1 MRLSPHGP
9 ADPLG
14 PRAGHPAGSAW
25 RTGAETGVPGRS
37 PAASAH
43 GDTPP
48 GAAHPP
54 SEVHLLVRVLPSGS
68 VSRRARAVVRQA
80 LLAEGV
86 RGDDIA
92 DAETVVAELAANCEW
107 HARPPYEIR
116 VFSRG
121 GVPVWCELVDG
132 TPDLGWIPAL
142 LDLPRAQLP
151 PDPLAENGRG
161 LLLVRELSQGHCRA
175 YPTTAFRTGAPA
187 KAVAFALPTRSGIR
201 LAGPPPLH
209 PGRHSVHLHR
219 EP

>member
-9 ADPLG
+9 ADPFGLS
-14 PRAGHPAGSAW
+14 AGHPAGSAW
-25 RTGAETGVPGRS
+25 RTGAETGAPGRS

-43 GDTPP
+43 GGALP
-48 GAAHPP
+48 GPAK
-54 SEVHLLVRVLPSGS
+54 SQGEVHLLVRVLAAGS
-68 VSRRARAVVRQA
+68 VSRRARAVVREV

-92 DAETVVAELAANCEW
+92 DTETIVAELAANGEW

-116 VFSRG
+116 VFSLD

-132 TPDLGWIPAL
+132 YPDLGWIPAL
-142 LDLPRAQLP
+142 LDLPRAHP
-151 PDPLAENGRG
+151 PLDPLAENGRG
-161 LLLVRELSQGHCRA
+161 LLLVRELSRGHCRA
-175 YPTTAFRTGAPA
+175 YPTTTFGTGAPA

-201 LAGPPPLH
+201 LTCPPPLD
-209 PGRHSVHLHR
+209 PGRHSIRLHL